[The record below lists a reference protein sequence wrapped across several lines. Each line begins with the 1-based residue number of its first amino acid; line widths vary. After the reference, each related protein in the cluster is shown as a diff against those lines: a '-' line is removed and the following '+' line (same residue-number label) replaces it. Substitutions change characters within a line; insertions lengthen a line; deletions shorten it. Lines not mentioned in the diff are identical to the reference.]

1 MVVRYKKGDRLIYP
15 HHGACTVEKISNLS
29 AFDVKQEYL
38 TLRVTNSDL
47 LLKVPVSN
55 AENVGLRDV
64 INDDEVEEV
73 FAVLRK
79 KDARTPTNWSRRF
92 KNHSEKLRSGD
103 IYQVAEVVRN
113 LTLRNREHQ
122 LSNAEKQMLIN
133 ARHVLVSELTFALD
147 LDVPATESRLTEV
160 LA

>member
-15 HHGACTVEKISNLS
+15 HHGACTVEKISNIA

-113 LTLRNREHQ
+113 LTLRNRDHH

-133 ARHVLVSELTFALD
+133 ARQVLVSELTFALD

>member
-1 MVVRYKKGDRLIYP
+1 MAVKYKKGDRLIYP
-15 HHGACTVEKISNLS
+15 HHGACTVEKISSLS

-133 ARHVLVSELTFALD
+133 ARNVLVSELTFALD
-147 LDVPATESRLTEV
+147 LDVPATENRLTEV